1 MVEIHNL
8 LHTQPTA
15 SDDGL
20 SGSGFLVMMLHL
32 LCLLS
37 LFTAEIDSPAQDVSV
52 ELGLRTIL
60 KIFVQLCL

>member
-8 LHTQPTA
+8 LHP
-15 SDDGL
+15 DDGL
-20 SGSGFLVMMLHL
+20 SGSGFLAMMLHL

-37 LFTAEIDSPAQDVSV
+37 LFTAGIDSPAQGVSV

-60 KIFVQLCL
+60 KIFTKRG